1 MCSLIF
7 IDCQNGF
14 CQAWDM
20 FETAEVSI
28 GARGTYCVGRAVA
41 LSTVAL
47 VGQTIRFALPIFL
60 NCML

>member
-1 MCSLIF
+1 
-7 IDCQNGF
+7 
-14 CQAWDM
+14 M